1 MAQRKELKL
10 KQLKIKAYNRTKGG
24 ESDKKRNS
32 PLFIVFSFRFYLQDT
47 ELKKKKKDTLKHFT
61 YDALCLYITLKS

>member
-10 KQLKIKAYNRTKGG
+10 KQLKIKAYDRAKGG
-24 ESDKKRNS
+24 ESDKKRKS

-47 ELKKKKKDTLKHFT
+47 ELKKKKRHIKTF
-61 YDALCLYITLKS
+61 YI

>member
-10 KQLKIKAYNRTKGG
+10 KQLKIKAYDRTKGG
-24 ESDKKRNS
+24 ESNKKRKS

-47 ELKKKKKDTLKHFT
+47 ELKKKKTH
-61 YDALCLYITLKS
+61 

>member
-10 KQLKIKAYNRTKGG
+10 KQLKIKAYDRTKGG
-24 ESDKKRNS
+24 ESNKKRKS

-47 ELKKKKKDTLKHFT
+47 ELKKKKDTLKHFT
-61 YDALCLYITLKS
+61 YDDLCLYITLKS